1 MNDKLYHMIN
11 WGDVEEIEYAEAR
24 EPKRILGPH
33 EMEGGTLWQVFL
45 PHAEDVELVLE
56 GEQPVAFERGDEEG
70 FFALWLPRSAADYQL
85 NVTFDNGVHVRMEDA
100 YNPKFDSIFTESD
113 YRKFS
118 EGIAY
123 TLYEKL
129 GAHLM
134 NRDGAEGVN
143 FAVFAPE
150 AMRVS
155 VVGDFN
161 LWDGRRHQMQRD
173 AYSGIFELFVPGL
186 AAGDLY
192 KFEIKP
198 KHGEPFLKA
207 DPYAFRSE
215 LRPKT
220 ASIVWES
227 QYHWGDADWLS
238 AREKRNFRTAPMS
251 IYEVHLGS
259 WKQRAAAVDEDGSE
273 VNGSQFYSY
282 RELAKELAEYVKEM
296 GYTHIE
302 LMPVME
308 HPFDGSWGYQV
319 TGYFAPTSRHG
330 DPDDFKYFMDYM
342 HQAGIGVILDWVPA
356 HFPKDAFGLA
366 QFDGSHV
373 YEHQDPRKGEHP
385 HWGTLIFNYGKPQV
399 TNFLIS
405 NAMFWAEE
413 YHADGIRMDAVAS
426 MLYLDYGRNDGEWV
440 PNMYGGN
447 ENLEAIEFLKHLN
460 SMMHKRNPGVLMIA
474 EESTAWPKITGD
486 VDDGGLG
493 FDLKWNMGFMNDFLH
508 FMQTDPYFRKDNY
521 GALTFSMFYNYSENF
536 ILVFS
541 HDEVVHL
548 KGSMLSKMPSAD
560 FDEKAQNLRAA
571 YGYFFGHPDK
581 KLLFMGQ
588 DFAQN
593 DEWQECMSLEW
604 DLLKYQLHQNMQAYV
619 RELNQLYRSQPALWQ
634 ADYEPE
640 GFEWINCAYQ
650 KESMVL
656 FLRKTKKPE
665 ETLLV
670 ISNFDNV
677 AYPKFRIGVP
687 FMGSYKEILNSNS
700 TAFGGNGKL
709 SNPRAVHAK
718 ALRWDERK
726 QSIEVN
732 IPAMSTLF
740 FRCTPEEEKA
750 AHGRG
755 KAAGTQAAGIK
766 NAGNAA
772 LRRAAKKAAEKA
784 DAEKQL
790 RSGRN
795 AAGNKSNAAQG
806 GKSKAGSGAKG
817 GVKKVKIT

>member
-1 MNDKLYHMIN
+1 MNDKLYHMID
-11 WGDVEEIEYAEAR
+11 WGDVEEIEYAEAQ

-45 PHAEDVELVLE
+45 PHAEEVALVLE
-56 GEQPVAFERGDEEG
+56 NQAPINFERGDEAG
-70 FFALWLPRSAADYQL
+70 FFALWLPQKPADYQL

-100 YNPKFDSIFTESD
+100 YNPKFSSIFTETD

-129 GAHLM
+129 GAHPM

-150 AMRVS
+150 ALRVS

-173 AYSGIFELFVPGL
+173 QYSGIYELFVPGM

-198 KHGEPFLKA
+198 KHGGAPFLKA
-207 DPYAFRSE
+207 DPYAFYSE
-215 LRPKT
+215 LRPAN

-227 QYHWGDADWLS
+227 SYCWEDGDWLK
-238 AREKRNFRTAPMS
+238 ARKEQDFKKVPMNV
-251 IYEVHLGS
+251 YEVHLGS
-259 WKQRAAAVDEDGSE
+259 WKQRAAAVNEDGSA

-282 RELAKELAEYVKEM
+282 RELAQELAAYVKEM

-302 LMPVME
+302 LLPVME

-330 DPDDFKYFMDYM
+330 NPDDFKYFIDYM
-342 HQAGIGVILDWVPA
+342 HREGIGVILDWVPA

-373 YEHQDPRKGEHP
+373 YEHEDPRRGEHP

-405 NAMFWAEE
+405 NVIFWAEQ

-426 MLYLDYGRNDGEWV
+426 MLYLDYGRNAGEWI
-440 PNMYGGN
+440 PNIYGGN

-474 EESTAWPKITGD
+474 EESTAWPKVTGD
-486 VDDGGLG
+486 TEDGGLG

-508 FMQTDPYFRKDNY
+508 FMQTDPYFRKDQY
-521 GALTFSMFYNYSENF
+521 GALTFSMLYNYSEQF

-548 KGSMLSKMPSAD
+548 KGSMLGKMPHAD
-560 FDEKAQNLRAA
+560 LTEKAQDLRAA

-604 DLLKYQLHQNMQAYV
+604 DLLKYPLHKNMQDYV
-619 RELNQLYRSQPALWQ
+619 RELSHLYLSHPALWQ
-634 ADYEPE
+634 EDYEPE

-650 KESMVL
+650 KESMVI
-656 FLRKTKKPE
+656 FLRKTQKPE

-670 ISNFDNV
+670 VSNFDTV
-677 AYPKFRIGVP
+677 DHAKFRVGVP
-687 FMGSYKEILNSNS
+687 FMGSYKEILNSDS
-700 TAFGGNGKL
+700 RAFGGKGKIG
-709 SNPRAVHAK
+709 NPRAVRAK
-718 ALRWDERK
+718 KMNWDGRK
-726 QSIEVN
+726 QSIEIN

-740 FRCTPEEEKA
+740 FRCTPETEELQKAGKEEKT
-750 AHGRG
+750 G
-755 KAAGTQAAGIK
+755 KTGKK
-766 NAGNAA
+766 N
-772 LRRAAKKAAEKA
+772 KT
-784 DAEKQL
+784 
-790 RSGRN
+790 
-795 AAGNKSNAAQG
+795 
-806 GKSKAGSGAKG
+806 GKLSVQTGSGARTGAYRGKNGNGTAGKNGSNPKG
-817 GVKKVKIT
+817 SARRVKIT